1 VSYKDLVKKRLP
13 PARRTKLTE
22 YLIGFVAVAV
32 STALSGLLS
41 PYLPLSDL
49 DMITLLGLV
58 AVSTQLGLGPSLF
71 TAALTALSFDFF
83 FIPPAFR
90 FDPGDLKGIVTLTVM
105 TVVAGVIS
113 GLGERSRRQQAAARA
128 RDLQIETER
137 LRSSLLSAVSHDLR
151 TPLAAIFGAGTEL
164 LRDGARLDQPSREEL
179 VSAIVEESERL
190 NLLVTNLLDVARLD
204 GGDIEVKKRPEALE
218 EVVEAALGR
227 VRGRLGERPVRT
239 RIPVEVPLIPM
250 DAVLLQQVFVNLLEN
265 AMRYTPA
272 GSPLEIEAKAADG
285 EALVEVRDEGP
296 GVSEAEREHLFERFF
311 RGAGSHG
318 DGGVGLGLTICR
330 AIVDAHGG
338 SIDIANRERRGAV
351 VRLRLPLSGA
361 SSPARTEELRPA

>member
-1 VSYKDLVKKRLP
+1 VKKRLP
-13 PARRTKLTE
+13 AKGRSRLTE
-22 YLIGFVAVAV
+22 YLIGFAAVAV

-58 AVSTQLGLGPSLF
+58 AVSTQLGLAPSLF

-83 FIPPAFR
+83 FIPPVFR
-90 FDPGDLKGIVTLTVM
+90 FDPGDLKGAVTLTVM

-113 GLGERSRRQQAAARA
+113 ALGERSRRQQAAARA

-164 LRDGARLDQPSREEL
+164 LRDGARLDQPSRQEL

-190 NLLVTNLLDVARLD
+190 NQLVTNLLDVARLD
-204 GGDIEVKKRPEALE
+204 GGAIEVKKRPEALE
-218 EVVEAALGR
+218 EVVETALGR
-227 VRGRLGERPVRT
+227 VRGRLGTRVVRT
-239 RIPVEVPLIPM
+239 HIPVEVPLIPM
-250 DAVLLQQVFVNLLEN
+250 DSVLLEQVFVNLLEN
-265 AMRYTPA
+265 AIRYTPEA
-272 GSPLEIEAKAADG
+272 SPVEIEARALGG
-285 EALVEVRDEGP
+285 EVLVEVRDEGP
-296 GVSEAEREHLFERFF
+296 GVSENERERLFERFV
-311 RGAGSHG
+311 RGAGRQN

-338 SIDIANRERRGAV
+338 SIEIANREARGAV
-351 VRLRLPLSGA
+351 VRLRLPLSGPVAPA
-361 SSPARTEELRPA
+361 STEEFREA

>member
-1 VSYKDLVKKRLP
+1 MAGPRRHSRARLV
-13 PARRTKLTE
+13 E

-41 PYLPLSDL
+41 PYLALSDL

-90 FDPGDLKGIVTLTVM
+90 FDPGDMKGAVTLTVM

-113 GLGERSRRQQAAARA
+113 GLGERSRRQQRAARA

-164 LRDGARLDQPSREEL
+164 LRDGARLDQPSRHEL
-179 VSAIVEESERL
+179 VTAIVEESARL
-190 NLLVTNLLDVARLD
+190 NQLVTNLLEVARFD
-204 GGDIEVKKRPEALE
+204 HGAIEVKKRPEPLE

-227 VRGRLGERPVRT
+227 LRGRLGGRKVRT
-239 RIPVEVPLIPM
+239 VVPEAIPLIPM

-265 AMRYTPA
+265 AIRYTPE
-272 GSPLEIEAKAADG
+272 GSPIEIEAFAGDG
-285 EALVEVRDEGP
+285 EVMVELRDEGP
-296 GVSEAEREHLFERFF
+296 GVSEAERERLFERFF
-311 RGAGSHG
+311 RGAGSRG
-318 DGGVGLGLTICR
+318 DGGVGLGLTISR
-330 AIVDAHGG
+330 AIVNAHGG
-338 SIDIANRERRGAV
+338 EIEIANRPGGGAL
-351 VRLRLPLSGA
+351 VRFRLP
-361 SSPARTEELRPA
+361 SSKHSIAAQREDLAQA

>member
-1 VSYKDLVKKRLP
+1 VKERLP
-13 PARRTKLTE
+13 PAGRAKLAE
-22 YLIGFVAVAV
+22 YLIGFAAVAI
-32 STALSGLLS
+32 STAVSGLLS

-83 FIPPAFR
+83 FIPPVFR
-90 FDPGDLKGIVTLTVM
+90 FDPGDLKGAVTLTVM

-164 LRDGARLDQPSREEL
+164 LRDGARLDQPSRQEL
-179 VSAIVEESERL
+179 AGAIVEESERL
-190 NLLVTNLLDVARLD
+190 NQLVTNLLDVARLD
-204 GGDIEVKKRPEALE
+204 GGAVEVKKRPEALD

-227 VRGRLGERPVRT
+227 VRGRLGTRPVRT

-250 DAVLLQQVFVNLLEN
+250 DAVLVQQVFVNLLEN
-265 AMRYTPA
+265 AIRYTPE
-272 GSPLEIEAKAADG
+272 GSPLEIEASVAGD
-285 EALVEVRDEGP
+285 EVSVEVRDEGP
-296 GVSEAEREHLFERFF
+296 GVSEAEREQLFERFF
-311 RGAGSHG
+311 RGAGRQG

-330 AIVDAHGG
+330 AIVNAHGG
-338 SIDIANRERRGAV
+338 SIAIANREPRGAV
-351 VRLRLPLSGA
+351 VRLRLPLSA
-361 SSPARTEELRPA
+361 SHPGRDTHEIGEA